1 MSKTRLILSIGCT
14 AVVVAGLAA
23 GCRRPIAPGGL
34 AASDTAARV
43 YVAPGQKD
51 EFYMFASGG
60 FSGNLAVYGLP
71 SGRLFAQVPV
81 FSQYPEKGYGYSEQ
95 TKALLNTSYGFIPW
109 DDAHHPKVS
118 QTDGVPDGRWLFI
131 NGNNTPRIARLDL
144 TRFETE
150 EIIEIP
156 NSAGNHSSPFM
167 TENSEYVV
175 AGTRFSVPAPQRDVS
190 IDDYKQAFS
199 GTISYIKVDSATGHM
214 AIAFQIRMPAF
225 DYDLS
230 HSGKGPSHRWSFFT
244 SYNSE
249 EGNTKLEVNA
259 SQRDKDYIAA
269 INWKQAEQCVAQGKA
284 TTEPAHYAHNLMGDD
299 DKEPVGA

>member
-34 AASDTAARV
+34 AASDTAAHV

-131 NGNNTPRIARLDL
+131 NGNNTPRIARVDL
-144 TRFETE
+144 TTMETV
-150 EIIEIP
+150 EILELP
-156 NSAGNHSSPFM
+156 NSAGNHASPFV
-167 TENSEYVV
+167 TPNSEYVV
-175 AGTRFSVPAPQRDVS
+175 GATRFSVPAPQSDVPIAS
-190 IDDYKQAFS
+190 AKESFAGLLSFV
-199 GTISYIKVDSATGHM
+199 KVSPEGAM
-214 AIAFQIRMPAF
+214 SLAFQVRMPGYS
-225 DYDLS
+225 YDLA
-230 HSGKGPSHRWSFFT
+230 HAGIR
-244 SYNSE
+244 
-249 EGNTKLEVNA
+249 
-259 SQRDKDYIAA
+259 
-269 INWKQAEQCVAQGKA
+269 
-284 TTEPAHYAHNLMGDD
+284 TEFEAD
-299 DKEPVGA
+299 